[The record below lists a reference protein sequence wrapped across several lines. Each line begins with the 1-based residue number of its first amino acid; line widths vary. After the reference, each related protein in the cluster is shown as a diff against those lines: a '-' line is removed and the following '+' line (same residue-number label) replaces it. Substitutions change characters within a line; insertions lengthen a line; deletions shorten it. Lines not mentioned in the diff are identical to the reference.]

1 MPFTQMVHVA
11 GLLARPLTQTNQP
24 VMPDNMPPDS
34 NLAAPNLPEF
44 SVTELSQALKRTVE
58 DTFPYVRVRGELGR
72 VSRPRSGHV
81 YLDMKDDKSVLGSV
95 IWKGTVSKLAVQPEE
110 GLEVIATGRLTTYP
124 GQSKYQLVIERLE
137 VAGVGALMALLEKR
151 KRALAAEG
159 LFDADRKKAIPYIPE
174 VVGVVT
180 SPSGAVIRDILH
192 RLADRFPRHVL
203 LWPVA
208 VQGDAAKD
216 QIAAAID
223 GFNRLERGGAVPRP
237 DVLIVARGGGSI
249 EDLWA
254 FNEEVVVRA
263 AAASSIPLISAVGH
277 ETDTTLIDFASD
289 LRAPTPTG
297 AAEMAVPVRAEL
309 MADVLGLERRLVT
322 GMTRGGDVRR
332 QALAALARALPRAD
346 TLLEGAAQRLDYAT
360 GRLAGAL
367 RLGLRDQAARFREQ
381 GGRLSARLLRKNIE
395 GAGDQVASL
404 GRRLGA
410 ARARLLEDQRVSLT
424 RQRDVLGQTG
434 QRLTRAMT
442 QNLVARQTQLASA
455 GKLLRSYSYHE
466 TLQRG
471 FALVRDD
478 AGKVVRSAATLSP
491 GAGIGVS
498 FADGDVAARVEGGA
512 SRPKP
517 AAKPK
522 KPAAKQS
529 SLFDDGDNG

>member
-1 MPFTQMVHVA
+1 MPA
-11 GLLARPLTQTNQP
+11 
-24 VMPDNMPPDS
+24 NMPPDS
-34 NLAAPNLPEF
+34 DLAAPNLPEF

-110 GLEVIATGRLTTYP
+110 GLEVVATGRLTTYP
-124 GQSKYQLVIERLE
+124 GQSKYQLVIERME
-137 VAGVGALMALLEKR
+137 IAGVGALMALLEKR
-151 KRALAAEG
+151 KAALTAEG
-159 LFDADRKKAIPYIPE
+159 LFAPDRKKPIPYIPE
-174 VVGVVT
+174 VIGVIT

-203 LWPVA
+203 LWPVV
-208 VQGDAAKD
+208 VQGEQAKD
-216 QIAAAID
+216 QIAAAIN
-223 GFNRLERGGAVPRP
+223 GFNKLEPGGVVPRP

-263 AAASSIPLISAVGH
+263 AAASTIPLISAVGH

-297 AAEMAVPVRAEL
+297 AAEMAVPVRADL

-322 GMTRGGDVRR
+322 GMARSADNRR
-332 QALAALARALPRAD
+332 QSLAALARALPRAD
-346 TLLEGAAQRLDYAT
+346 TLLESAQQRLDYAT

-367 RLGLRDQAARFREQ
+367 RLGLRDHLGRFREQ
-381 GGRLSARLLRKNIE
+381 GGRLRARLLRGNI
-395 GAGDQVASL
+395 DVAAERVTSL

-410 ARARLLEDQRVSLT
+410 ARVRALEEQRLVVA
-424 RQRDVLGQTG
+424 RQRDALGHTG
-434 QRLTRAMT
+434 LRLARAMVQT
-442 QNLVARQTQLASA
+442 LEARDVRLRGA

-471 FALVRDD
+471 FALVRDE
-478 AGKVVRSAATLSP
+478 GGQVVRSAASLSP

-498 FADGDVAARVEGGA
+498 FADGDVAARVEGGKVP
-512 SRPKP
+512 PKR
-517 AAKPK
+517 AKPPK
-522 KPAAKQS
+522 VAAKQT
-529 SLFDDGDNG
+529 SLFGEDDSG